1 MSSPLRYGS
10 MEEKKRILI
19 ADDSTV
25 VTAVLVTAL
34 EKEGYVVEAA
44 PDGQAAYRLGKEG
57 NFDLAVLDQLMPGML
72 GLEIIQKWHEE
83 GTEMPVMMLSAV
95 KDDSTAIQSIELGAT
110 DFIRKPF
117 RIPELVARI
126 KQRLAN

>member
-1 MSSPLRYGS
+1 MA
-10 MEEKKRILI
+10 EKKRILI

-34 EKEGYVVEAA
+34 EKEGYVVESA
-44 PDGQAAYRLGKEG
+44 PDGQTAYRLGKEG
-57 NFDLAVLDQLMPGML
+57 DFDLAVLDQLMPGLL
-72 GLEIIQKWHEE
+72 GLEIIEKWHEE
-83 GTEMPVMMLSAV
+83 GISMPVMMLSAV
-95 KDDSTAIQSIELGAT
+95 KDDTTAIQSIELGAA

-126 KQRLAN
+126 KQRLAQ